1 MASMNRQVTTPVKF
15 PRSKRNHPV
24 PVITSCDPGVC
35 APVAAIPM
43 FREDA
48 IVGRKN
54 KKTMQWQSSRIQ
66 FAIEMKETKEIIVNK
81 VRARVTAYCVPW
93 LAMERFKGARE
104 EFERSYAGEE
114 SLSGD
119 GVVPFFESAAWPAVG
134 TSEFYDTLGM
144 HSTTGGNVNTMYLE
158 AYNAIWN
165 FRAKNRAKDIP
176 LRTRLDDTLAP
187 AFWPANRFEHL
198 VPDFDE
204 AVMDGQVAL
213 NVLYDQLPVRGIGF
227 SSGSPTL
234 DSGTIRHGDGL
245 VDTLTGDRW
254 VQGAGSNA
262 LVMDTTGAAPNVF
275 PDIFAELQSNGIS
288 ISLANIEMAKKA
300 QKFAKLREQ
309 FTGHTDDW
317 LIDNHLMNGLTL
329 PDQAMKQPF
338 LVADET
344 VTFSQAGR
352 YSTTAG
358 QLDEKAVSGVAAVD
372 IAIRVPR
379 LATGGIVIVQVE
391 ILPDQM
397 FERQKDAFLHT
408 LNVDDL
414 PAAMRDYADPE
425 KVDIVTNGEIDTD
438 HASPAGLFGYGP
450 LNWKWN
456 GAGPRIGGKFIKPAS
471 GGGTNVER
479 TRFWAHEQADPA
491 LSTDFY
497 VCPGIT
503 KSVFLD
509 EEGHPFEMTG
519 QGNIVLDGLTQFG
532 GALVEATDNYEQVMA
547 EMDQTRVKDA

>member
-344 VTFSQAGR
+344 ELLGINDRAQLAVAEEVMR
-352 YSTTAG
+352 ERVRRAWLTAG
-358 QLDEKAVSGVAAVD
+358 VTMLHPPTTFIDDTVTLAPDAVLEQGVVLRGATHVGGGARVGAYSVLTD
-372 IAIRVPR
+372 AHVAEGERVP
-379 LATGGIVIVQVE
+379 
-391 ILPDQM
+391 P
-397 FERQKDAFLHT
+397 HT
-408 LNVDDL
+408 L
-414 PAAMRDYADPE
+414 RDA
-425 KVDIVTNGEIDTD
+425 
-438 HASPAGLFGYGP
+438 
-450 LNWKWN
+450 
-456 GAGPRIGGKFIKPAS
+456 
-471 GGGTNVER
+471 
-479 TRFWAHEQADPA
+479 
-491 LSTDFY
+491 
-497 VCPGIT
+497 
-503 KSVFLD
+503 
-509 EEGHPFEMTG
+509 
-519 QGNIVLDGLTQFG
+519 
-532 GALVEATDNYEQVMA
+532 
-547 EMDQTRVKDA
+547 